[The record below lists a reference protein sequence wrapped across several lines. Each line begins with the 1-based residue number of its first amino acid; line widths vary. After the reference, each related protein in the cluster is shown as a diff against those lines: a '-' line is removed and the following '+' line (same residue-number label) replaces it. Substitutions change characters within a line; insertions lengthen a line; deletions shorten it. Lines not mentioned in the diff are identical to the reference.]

1 MEYRKQNYCRI
12 NRNREQKSQITGL
25 RHSIYNNAGGIY
37 IGEWLNNKKDGY
49 GELQQTNGLIYKGM
63 WKSDKRHGC
72 GITLRKTFQG
82 LITVYDGEYLHG
94 KKHGEGRKFYN
105 NGVYQGRW
113 ENDEKV
119 FGIMEYNDGKTYMGE
134 WCNDKCDGLGLL
146 LYNDGCRYEGY
157 WKNGKKHGEGTFY
170 HKQTGQVQKGVWYA
184 GVCKTSMIQDVDRQQ
199 CQMPTVYGIPTL
211 MIKDPTE
218 VVRQCFQSLLE
229 TIRNKQ

>member
-1 MEYRKQNYCRI
+1 MEYRKQNCCRI

-82 LITVYDGEYLHG
+82 LITVYDGEYLH
-94 KKHGEGRKFYN
+94 
-105 NGVYQGRW
+105 
-113 ENDEKV
+113 
-119 FGIMEYNDGKTYMGE
+119 EYNDGKTYMGE